1 MSSILEALKKVERE
15 SALSD
20 GQEAPWPLP
29 ALPLRTRGDRPR
41 RWFLWIPLGSIA
53 VLFFIVSVFWLARL
67 STPDSQPAAS
77 KPLIEP
83 IAAAKPQTR
92 SVVPP
97 DPATPPPVR
106 RKVPEVPPSAPPAT
120 LPQNKTVP
128 SEAHDVSSIQ
138 SPPQGEAPPTVSSEA
153 RPAFIN
159 PPQSEVKPG
168 ETPEGMRAFQ
178 NEPSPGVAPEARPAF
193 IPPPQGEPEPTVTPE
208 DMTAS
213 IKPPHSESGPDMTP
227 EARPPSAAPAKATS
241 TQRPVGTASA
251 PEPSEDFE
259 QEDPQKDYRTDH
271 RIDLQALVWAPET
284 ADRFVVINN
293 VLLKEGGSI
302 ENITVLRINPD
313 DVLFSEGSDRWHQEF
328 KIR

>member
-15 SALSD
+15 SAVSD
-20 GQEAPWPLP
+20 GQEAPWPV
-29 ALPLRTRGDRPR
+29 LPLSTRRDRPR

-53 VLFFIVSVFWLARL
+53 VLFFIISVFWLARQ
-67 STPDSQPAAS
+67 STPDSQPAGS
-77 KPLIEP
+77 KPVIEP

-97 DPATPPPVR
+97 DPATPPPIR
-106 RKVPEVPPSAPPAT
+106 RKVPEAPPAP

-128 SEAHDVSSIQ
+128 SEAHDASSIQ
-138 SPPQGEAPPTVSSEA
+138 PPPQSESPPTVSPGA
-153 RPAFIN
+153 RPAFIK
-159 PPQSEVKPG
+159 PPQREVKPG
-168 ETPEGMRAFQ
+168 ETPEGMGASLRAPQ
-178 NEPSPGVAPEARPAF
+178 NEAGPGVAPEARPAF
-193 IPPPQGEPEPTVTPE
+193 IPPAQGEPRPNDTLE

-213 IKPPHSESGPDMTP
+213 INPPQHESGPDMTP
-227 EARPPSAAPAKATS
+227 EARPPSAAPAPATS
-241 TQRPVGTASA
+241 TQRLAGTATM
-251 PEPSEDFE
+251 PQPSEDSE
-259 QEDPQKDYRTDH
+259 QADRQKDYRTDH

-293 VLLKEGGSI
+293 VLLKEGGAI

-313 DVLFSEGSDRWHQEF
+313 DVLLSEGSDRWHQEF